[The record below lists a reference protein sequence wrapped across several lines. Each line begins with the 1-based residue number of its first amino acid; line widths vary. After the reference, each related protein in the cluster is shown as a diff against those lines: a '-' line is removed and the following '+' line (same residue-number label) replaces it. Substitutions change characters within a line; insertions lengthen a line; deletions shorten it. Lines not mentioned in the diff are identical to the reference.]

1 LFYLGTV
8 RVDDTFK
15 YPIPR
20 FGYPPMTPSH
30 QVSSTSS
37 YQNLSYPTSNPISY
51 PTANSI
57 SYPTA
62 NPISY
67 PTANPRVKSANPMT
81 WSATAQLNR
90 RASLSQYSNRFE
102 RHAKEGFAYWPT
114 DIEYK
119 KPRCKYYLNCKTR
132 TNKPIDQI

>member
-1 LFYLGTV
+1 MIYLGTV

-20 FGYPPMTPSH
+20 YGYPPMTPS
-30 QVSSTSS
+30 QQISATPS
-37 YQNLSYPTSNPISY
+37 YQDLSYPTSNPISY
-51 PTANSI
+51 PTANPI
-57 SYPTA
+57 SYSTA
-62 NPISY
+62 NPI
-67 PTANPRVKSANPMT
+67 ARLANPMT

-90 RASLSQYSNRFE
+90 RSSLSQYSNRYE

-119 KPRCKYYLNCKTR
+119 KPRCKYYLNCKTHM
-132 TNKPIDQI
+132 NMSQGGGGGAKMP